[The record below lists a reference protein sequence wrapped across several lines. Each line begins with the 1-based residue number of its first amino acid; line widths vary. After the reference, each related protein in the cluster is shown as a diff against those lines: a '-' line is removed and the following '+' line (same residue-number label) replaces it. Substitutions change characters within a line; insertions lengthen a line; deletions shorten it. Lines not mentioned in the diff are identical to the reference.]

1 MNSPLP
7 AATEGIRS
15 PLMALP
21 NELSDLNFLLR
32 TTGFFHTLFNTR
44 LYRRAVAA
52 SDPVREDIV
61 QWVLSEYRLASLTL
75 LLDNGL
81 SVDQKLDT
89 LYPKTLLRRIC
100 GLSDQKRTVSL
111 ARLLI
116 ERGADVEERISGF
129 GTKARFY

>member
-1 MNSPLP
+1 
-7 AATEGIRS
+7 
-15 PLMALP
+15 MALP
-21 NELSDLNFLLR
+21 NELLFEVASHLESFSDLNFNI
-32 TTGFFHTLFNTR
+32 H
-44 LYRRAVAA
+44 LYRRAVDA

-100 GLSDQKRTVSL
+100 GLSDQKRSVSL

-129 GTKARFY
+129 GTKALVIMIHIFLD